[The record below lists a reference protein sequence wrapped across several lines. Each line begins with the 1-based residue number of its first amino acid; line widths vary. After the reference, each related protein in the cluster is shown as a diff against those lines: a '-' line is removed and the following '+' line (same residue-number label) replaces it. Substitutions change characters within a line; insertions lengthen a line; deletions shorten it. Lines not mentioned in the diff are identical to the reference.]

1 MSIEN
6 LDIVTSIQNYI
17 AELERTAN
25 VSGGE
30 AAEYAAE
37 ASRSGLES
45 LPGERREKLISYC
58 LLIAAKRVRAV
69 TGGSAVRSDME
80 PCDWVNEFYFC
91 LGRVLRRFDPD
102 RASLP
107 TYISAAFDSFMKSYS
122 ADCDIRGRHYVAS
135 VNQLR
140 RKREQLF
147 RLNSC
152 EPSDELLMKEL
163 GWGQLRL
170 RNVRMAES
178 GSAVIRLNDPAGDV
192 NKVVPVDKSST
203 VLTMALAFIFL
214 NESISPLK
222 CICMVMIL
230 AGTLLMIENNKTYS
244 PGSNSAKWLP
254 YAILSA
260 IFAALTSILGKIGI
274 DGVSSD
280 LGTAI
285 RTAVVLVMAW
295 LMIPVTGKADKL
307 RGLDK
312 RELLFIALS
321 GLATGGSWL
330 CYYKALQD
338 GPASV
343 VVPIDKLSILV
354 SILFSYIVFHEKLTK
369 RSAAGLA
376 ILVAGTLL
384 MLVG

>member
-30 AAEYAAE
+30 ATEYAAE

-140 RKREQLF
+140 RKRE
-147 RLNSC
+147 
-152 EPSDELLMKEL
+152 
-163 GWGQLRL
+163 
-170 RNVRMAES
+170 
-178 GSAVIRLNDPAGDV
+178 
-192 NKVVPVDKSST
+192 
-203 VLTMALAFIFL
+203 
-214 NESISPLK
+214 
-222 CICMVMIL
+222 
-230 AGTLLMIENNKTYS
+230 
-244 PGSNSAKWLP
+244 
-254 YAILSA
+254 
-260 IFAALTSILGKIGI
+260 
-274 DGVSSD
+274 
-280 LGTAI
+280 
-285 RTAVVLVMAW
+285 
-295 LMIPVTGKADKL
+295 
-307 RGLDK
+307 
-312 RELLFIALS
+312 
-321 GLATGGSWL
+321 
-330 CYYKALQD
+330 
-338 GPASV
+338 
-343 VVPIDKLSILV
+343 
-354 SILFSYIVFHEKLTK
+354 
-369 RSAAGLA
+369 
-376 ILVAGTLL
+376 
-384 MLVG
+384 

>member
-1 MSIEN
+1 MSTEN

-147 RLNSC
+147 MLNSC

-163 GWGQLRL
+163 EWGQLRL

-178 GSAVIRLNDPAGDV
+178 GNAVIRLNDPAGEDGDATV
-192 NKVVPVDKSST
+192 GDTIVSDEPGVEETVENKIMLGKMRECLDSLPDDRNKAAMIRCIVHG
-203 VLTMALAFIFL
+203 
-214 NESISPLK
+214 ES
-222 CICMVMIL
+222 
-230 AGTLLMIENNKTYS
+230 Y
-244 PGSNSAKWLP
+244 
-254 YAILSA
+254 
-260 IFAALTSILGKIGI
+260 GKIGEELGASKE
-274 DGVSSD
+274 GVRKMVN
-280 LGTAI
+280 
-285 RTAVVLVMAW
+285 RTL
-295 LMIPVTGKADKL
+295 KQL
-307 RGLDK
+307 RTMMC
-312 RELLFIALS
+312 A
-321 GLATGGSWL
+321 
-330 CYYKALQD
+330 
-338 GPASV
+338 
-343 VVPIDKLSILV
+343 
-354 SILFSYIVFHEKLTK
+354 
-369 RSAAGLA
+369 
-376 ILVAGTLL
+376 
-384 MLVG
+384 

>member
-170 RNVRMAES
+170 RNVRMA
-178 GSAVIRLNDPAGDV
+178 
-192 NKVVPVDKSST
+192 K
-203 VLTMALAFIFL
+203 
-214 NESISPLK
+214 
-222 CICMVMIL
+222 
-230 AGTLLMIENNKTYS
+230 
-244 PGSNSAKWLP
+244 
-254 YAILSA
+254 
-260 IFAALTSILGKIGI
+260 AAT
-274 DGVSSD
+274 
-280 LGTAI
+280 
-285 RTAVVLVMAW
+285 
-295 LMIPVTGKADKL
+295 P
-307 RGLDK
+307 
-312 RELLFIALS
+312 
-321 GLATGGSWL
+321 
-330 CYYKALQD
+330 
-338 GPASV
+338 
-343 VVPIDKLSILV
+343 
-354 SILFSYIVFHEKLTK
+354 
-369 RSAAGLA
+369 
-376 ILVAGTLL
+376 
-384 MLVG
+384 

>member
-45 LPGERREKLISYC
+45 LLGERREKLISYC

-91 LGRVLRRFDPD
+91 LDRVLRRFDPD

-147 RLNSC
+147 MLNSC

-178 GSAVIRLNDPAGDV
+178 GNAVIRLNDPAGEDG
-192 NKVVPVDKSST
+192 DAT
-203 VLTMALAFIFL
+203 VGDTIVSD
-214 NESISPLK
+214 E
-222 CICMVMIL
+222 
-230 AGTLLMIENNKTYS
+230 
-244 PGSNSAKWLP
+244 PGVEETVEIK
-254 YAILSA
+254 
-260 IFAALTSILGKIGI
+260 
-274 DGVSSD
+274 
-280 LGTAI
+280 
-285 RTAVVLVMAW
+285 
-295 LMIPVTGKADKL
+295 
-307 RGLDK
+307 
-312 RELLFIALS
+312 
-321 GLATGGSWL
+321 
-330 CYYKALQD
+330 
-338 GPASV
+338 
-343 VVPIDKLSILV
+343 
-354 SILFSYIVFHEKLTK
+354 
-369 RSAAGLA
+369 
-376 ILVAGTLL
+376 
-384 MLVG
+384 

>member
-1 MSIEN
+1 MWVF
-6 LDIVTSIQNYI
+6 L
-17 AELERTAN
+17 AL
-25 VSGGE
+25 
-30 AAEYAAE
+30 
-37 ASRSGLES
+37 
-45 LPGERREKLISYC
+45 
-58 LLIAAKRVRAV
+58 
-69 TGGSAVRSDME
+69 GSAVFAGITSVLAKCGIKNTDSAAATAIRTAVVLLMSFVM
-80 PCDWVNEFYFC
+80 VLIAGS
-91 LGRVLRRFDPD
+91 LGQIAD
-102 RASLP
+102 
-107 TYISAAFDSFMKSYS
+107 ISAKSWIFLVLS
-122 ADCDIRGRHYVAS
+122 GLATGAS
-135 VNQLR
+135 WLCYFRALQL
-140 RKREQLF
+140 
-147 RLNSC
+147 
-152 EPSDELLMKEL
+152 
-163 GWGQLRL
+163 
-170 RNVRMAES
+170 
-178 GSAVIRLNDPAGDV
+178 GDV

-214 NESISPLK
+214 HESISPLK

-230 AGTLLMIENNKTYS
+230 AGTLLMIEKKKTDS

-260 IFAALTSILGKIGI
+260 VFAALTSILGKIGI

-295 LMIPVTGKADKL
+295 LMVPVTGKADKL

>member
-1 MSIEN
+1 MWLVFAAGSAFFAG
-6 LDIVTSIQNYI
+6 LTSILAKCGIRKTDSTVATALRTI
-17 AELERTAN
+17 AVLIMAILMTMITGSW
-25 VSGGE
+25 SGITDISGKTWLFLVL
-30 AAEYAAE
+30 
-37 ASRSGLES
+37 SGL
-45 LPGERREKLISYC
+45 
-58 LLIAAKRVRAV
+58 A
-69 TGGSAVRSDME
+69 TGGSWL
-80 PCDWVNEFYFC
+80 CYF
-91 LGRVLRRFDPD
+91 
-102 RASLP
+102 RALQ
-107 TYISAAFDSFMKSYS
+107 
-122 ADCDIRGRHYVAS
+122 V
-135 VNQLR
+135 
-140 RKREQLF
+140 
-147 RLNSC
+147 
-152 EPSDELLMKEL
+152 
-163 GWGQLRL
+163 
-170 RNVRMAES
+170 
-178 GSAVIRLNDPAGDV
+178 GDV

-214 NESISPLK
+214 HESISLLK

-230 AGTLLMIENNKTYS
+230 AGTLLMIEKKKTDS

-260 IFAALTSILGKIGI
+260 VFAALTSILGKIGI

-307 RGLDK
+307 RGLNK
-312 RELLFIALS
+312 REMLFIALS

>member
-1 MSIEN
+1 MW
-6 LDIVTSIQNYI
+6 V
-17 AELERTAN
+17 
-25 VSGGE
+25 
-30 AAEYAAE
+30 
-37 ASRSGLES
+37 
-45 LPGERREKLISYC
+45 
-58 LLIAAKRVRAV
+58 LLAL
-69 TGGSAVRSDME
+69 GSAVFAGITSVLAKCGIKNTDSTAATAIRTAVVLLMSFVM
-80 PCDWVNEFYFC
+80 VLIAGS
-91 LGRVLRRFDPD
+91 LGQIAD
-102 RASLP
+102 
-107 TYISAAFDSFMKSYS
+107 ISAKSWIFLVLS
-122 ADCDIRGRHYVAS
+122 GLATGAS
-135 VNQLR
+135 WLCYFRALQL
-140 RKREQLF
+140 
-147 RLNSC
+147 
-152 EPSDELLMKEL
+152 
-163 GWGQLRL
+163 
-170 RNVRMAES
+170 
-178 GSAVIRLNDPAGDV
+178 GDV

-214 NESISPLK
+214 HESISPLK

-230 AGTLLMIENNKTYS
+230 TGTLLMIEKKKTDS

-260 IFAALTSILGKIGI
+260 VFAALTSILGKIGI

-295 LMIPVTGKADKL
+295 LMVPVTGKADKL

>member
-80 PCDWVNEFYFC
+80 PCDWVNEFYIC
-91 LGRVLRRFDPD
+91 LDRVLRRFDPD

-107 TYISAAFDSFMKSYS
+107 TYISAAFDSFMKSYL

-147 RLNSC
+147 MLNSC

-178 GSAVIRLNDPAGDV
+178 GNAVIRLNDPAGEDGDATV
-192 NKVVPVDKSST
+192 GDTIVSDEPGVEETVENKIMLGKMRECLDSLPDDRNKAAMIRCIVHG
-203 VLTMALAFIFL
+203 
-214 NESISPLK
+214 ES
-222 CICMVMIL
+222 
-230 AGTLLMIENNKTYS
+230 Y
-244 PGSNSAKWLP
+244 
-254 YAILSA
+254 
-260 IFAALTSILGKIGI
+260 GKIGEELGASKE
-274 DGVSSD
+274 GVRKMVN
-280 LGTAI
+280 
-285 RTAVVLVMAW
+285 RTL
-295 LMIPVTGKADKL
+295 KQL
-307 RGLDK
+307 RTMMC
-312 RELLFIALS
+312 A
-321 GLATGGSWL
+321 
-330 CYYKALQD
+330 
-338 GPASV
+338 
-343 VVPIDKLSILV
+343 
-354 SILFSYIVFHEKLTK
+354 
-369 RSAAGLA
+369 
-376 ILVAGTLL
+376 
-384 MLVG
+384 